1 MQTLFT
7 GDPSTTV
14 QYFPR
19 VSIKIHCC
27 RYWWLKN
34 WEYSTLSFP
43 FWRIY
48 HNTGVATS
56 TSEILNIGLAITSS
70 VCESLNCR
78 VIPTMA
84 L

>member
-34 WEYSTLSFP
+34 WEYTVRFRFLSGGFTIIP
-43 FWRIY
+43 ELA
-48 HNTGVATS
+48 VS
-56 TSEILNIGLAITSS
+56 SNIGARPIAWKRIKSISSLQIRITA
-70 VCESLNCR
+70 R
-78 VIPTMA
+78 A
-84 L
+84 

>member
-48 HNTGVATS
+48 HNTGVGGVIEYRARPIAWKRIKS
-56 TSEILNIGLAITSS
+56 ISSLQIRITA
-70 VCESLNCR
+70 R
-78 VIPTMA
+78 A
-84 L
+84 

>member
-48 HNTGVATS
+48 HNTELAVS
-56 TSEILNIGLAITSS
+56 SNIGARPIAWKRIKSISSLQIRITA
-70 VCESLNCR
+70 R
-78 VIPTMA
+78 A
-84 L
+84 